1 MVSQET
7 TISLAFV
14 AAGTVLWYLTYSTV
28 ENDLWA
34 WIVLVGVGVL
44 APTVIN
50 ERRG

>member
-14 AAGTVLWYLTYSTV
+14 AGVVLWSLTYSTV

-34 WIVLVGVGVL
+34 WIVLVGVGCS
-44 APTVIN
+44 
-50 ERRG
+50 RRP